1 MIKLIALDIDGTL
14 VKRKNIVSKINI
26 KAITEARKKGIKICI
41 ATGRNITRAKK
52 VAKAIGIDVNQEY
65 LISLNGGATFK
76 YDENAKPILIEEHL
90 FTLEDFKL
98 IYDNAKENNLSSFS
112 YAKDPN
118 IAYVLKKDLF
128 TYVLKK
134 YSHRKL
140 VKYDRNKIKDTSY
153 KIVVYGKPKGIS
165 NLKEALK
172 EKEFEMFSWSYV
184 PHSSNIEINP
194 KGVDKLYSLQ
204 NIAKKYNIKPE
215 EIMYFG
221 DSDNDKR
228 AIEWV
233 GQGIAMGNSKKHLKE
248 LAKDATKTNKRHGVG
263 YWIKKEVLV

>member
-14 VKRKNIVSKINI
+14 VKRRNLVSKTNI
-26 KAITEARKKGIKICI
+26 KAIKEARKKGIKICI
-41 ATGRNITRAKK
+41 ATGRNISRAKNI
-52 VAKAIGIDVNQEY
+52 AKAIGLDSAQEF

-76 YDENAKPILIEEHL
+76 YNEKAEPIMVEEHL
-90 FTLEDFKL
+90 FELEDFKY
-98 IYDNAKENNLSSFS
+98 IYDVAKENKLSCFS

-134 YSHRKL
+134 FSHRKL
-140 VKYDRNKIKDTSY
+140 IRYNRDTVKDTSY
-153 KIVVYGKPKGIS
+153 KIVVYGKPSGIS
-165 NLKEALK
+165 DLKEKLK
-172 EKEFEMFSWSYV
+172 DKEFEMFSWSYV
-184 PHSSNIEINP
+184 PHSSNVEINP

-204 NIAKKYNIKPE
+204 NVAKSYGIKAE

-221 DSDNDKR
+221 DSDNDQR

-248 LAKDATKTNKRHGVG
+248 LASNSTKTNKKHGVG
-263 YWIKKEVLV
+263 YWIQKTVLV